1 MAGDPHMRRTE
12 GDDVALVRRRG
23 GTAQK
28 SAENHGICGKKDT
41 GGVPQRGT
49 GI

>member
-1 MAGDPHMRRTE
+1 MAGDPHMRRPE
-12 GDDVALVRRRG
+12 GGDVALVRRRG

-28 SAENHGICGKKDT
+28 SAENHRICSKKDT
-41 GGVPQRGT
+41 AGVPQRGT

>member
-1 MAGDPHMRRTE
+1 MAGDPHMRRTK

-41 GGVPQRGT
+41 ACVPQRGT

>member
-1 MAGDPHMRRTE
+1 MAGDPHMRRAK

-28 SAENHGICGKKDT
+28 SAENHRICGKKDT
-41 GGVPQRGT
+41 AGVPQRGM

>member
-1 MAGDPHMRRTE
+1 MRRLE

-23 GTAQK
+23 DAAQK

-41 GGVPQRGT
+41 ARVPQRDT

>member
-1 MAGDPHMRRTE
+1 MRRLE
-12 GDDVALVRRRG
+12 GGDVAPVRRRR

-41 GGVPQRGT
+41 ASVPQRRKS
-49 GI
+49 I

>member
-1 MAGDPHMRRTE
+1 MAGDPHMRRTK

-23 GTAQK
+23 DAAQK

-41 GGVPQRGT
+41 ASVPQRRKS
-49 GI
+49 I

>member
-1 MAGDPHMRRTE
+1 MRRPE
-12 GDDVALVRRRG
+12 GGGVALVRRRG
-23 GTAQK
+23 DAAQK

-41 GGVPQRGT
+41 ARVPQRGT